1 MAACIK
7 QGSLHVLI
15 SGVWKTKKW
24 QKKFYVLRGFTDTAT
39 ARLECHTSEED
50 FQSDK
55 GAEYTYSFDEIADI
69 RYREAPGASPEHK
82 HTCEIGCKRKVIV
95 FSAPSSGEMQEW
107 VMAMMALKFETDERK
122 KQPTANVPRQN
133 DIYEPLG
140 VASRLTVPVKI
151 EPTDASRRCRL
162 DEAEYILHVCRA
174 ELVLMDPR
182 SKEMKQQWFYR
193 YIRTYTN
200 TPDVFSFE
208 CGRRCNSGEGLFS
221 FSTPTAA
228 DLAVEVQAAVDALQ
242 SSDPSGVESKYT
254 SMTKQA
260 TTDTATTTSA
270 RPSES
275 PRVSYVNV
283 PEVKETMTGSQTSP
297 GRCMRV
303 HCRYTA
309 V

>member
-1 MAACIK
+1 MSYCNNLSASCSCPIYFSAKKDEPYII
-7 QGSLHVLI
+7 SLPSRLC
-15 SGVWKTKKW
+15 
-24 QKKFYVLRGFTDTAT
+24 TA
-39 ARLECHTSEED
+39 
-50 FQSDK
+50 
-55 GAEYTYSFDEIADI
+55 
-69 RYREAPGASPEHK
+69 
-82 HTCEIGCKRKVIV
+82 VIV
-95 FSAPSSGEMQEW
+95 SWS
-107 VMAMMALKFETDERK
+107 
-122 KQPTANVPRQN
+122 
-133 DIYEPLG
+133 
-140 VASRLTVPVKI
+140 
-151 EPTDASRRCRL
+151 C
-162 DEAEYILHVCRA
+162 VC
-174 ELVLMDPR
+174 
-182 SKEMKQQWFYR
+182 R

-208 CGRRCNSGEGLFS
+208 CGRRCSSGEGLFS

-228 DLAVEVQAAVDALQ
+228 NLAVEVQAAVDALQ